1 MSETIVHRN
10 VALLKV
16 SDPKVLDEVR
26 AVVPLDD
33 YVLAVVNETELV
45 IDPQRLKELNDA
57 LTARGMTPLLKRG

>member
-45 IDPQRLKELNDA
+45 IDPQRLKDLNDA
-57 LTARGMTPLLKRG
+57 LIARGMTPLLKRG